1 MLCFIIFFVYL
12 HRVFVRDTRHI
23 AHFSVELP
31 PRKRTKSK
39 LYLDEV
45 CALAQASH
53 RDIGLW

>member
-1 MLCFIIFFVYL
+1 LQFFLLSL
-12 HRVFVRDTRHI
+12 HRVLMNTRHI

-31 PRKRTKSK
+31 PRKRIKSK